1 MAGKVYEIG
10 FKIAGDLSGNFAKS
24 FKTAND
30 AVKNF
35 SGNINKM
42 NQEAANVA
50 SMVKLKQEIGENA
63 RAYTQAKQK
72 VAELGRQISKTKTP
86 SKELVAEFNRQKAA
100 MQKARAAID
109 RQRESLNQLGSKTG
123 MTGASLKQL
132 IAREKELARN
142 AERVTR
148 AQNAQARSASAIAK
162 NNALISSTAG
172 YASGVGMAIG
182 AGLAK
187 SVTVGAAFESDMAKV
202 AAVSRASDEQLKQ
215 LTETAR
221 KLGAET
227 QWSASEAAQG
237 MQYLAM
243 AGFKTNDI
251 VETMPGMLNLASA
264 GAIDLASASDI
275 ASNILTGFGLSA
287 GDMNRVGDILTNTFT
302 QSNTTLQGLGAT
314 MKYAAPV
321 AKAMGVSIE
330 EAAAMAGKLGDA
342 GIQGEMAGTTL
353 RSVMLRLS
361 APSEKGAAALEAL
374 GVSTVDASGNMKKM
388 PVIMKELDKAMS
400 GMSESAKAN
409 FTKAIF
415 ETEAMSGALVLMEQ
429 AGSGALD
436 NFVGSV
442 KEVGSAEKVAGKQI
456 DNLKGDVTIL
466 SSALQEMALKIY
478 DSVAPALRSFA
489 QKATEV
495 VTKIGEWAKENPGLV
510 KKIVAIAGAV
520 AGFTAAALPMVAALK
535 TAQFVFALIKAPILA
550 VRGAIMAARMGWLL
564 YKGAVVAGTTVTKG
578 ARVAQLA
585 LAGATK
591 VATAAQAAFNLV
603 MNANPIVR
611 IVTIVIA
618 AVAAIVAAGVALYK
632 NWDTIVA
639 KAQALWAAFAEKFPA
654 IAELA
659 RNFIGSVKEIWN
671 KVKDAFSSII
681 DFVKNVFA
689 GNWKAAWESIKDAFG
704 NAFGALVGLVKLPF
718 NTIISMVNTVT
729 SSINKALSKVKVP
742 DWVPVLG
749 GKSID
754 FRIPQI
760 PQLAAGGIATRSTI
774 ANIGEGS
781 EPEAVL
787 PLSKLSSMLGGATG
801 GGSISVSFSPTIN
814 VLGGSGDVY
823 AEVRRG
829 LDAGRTDLERSLE
842 KLMANNRRIS
852 FA

>member
-24 FKTAND
+24 FKVAND

-42 NQEAANVA
+42 NKQAADVS

-63 RAYTQAKQK
+63 RKYAQARQK
-72 VAELGRQISKTKTP
+72 VAELGRQMAATKTP
-86 SKELVAEFNRQKAA
+86 SKELVAEFNRQQTA
-100 MQKARAAID
+100 MQKARAAIE
-109 RQRESLNQLGSKTG
+109 RQRASLKQLESETG
-123 MTGASLKQL
+123 LTGASLKTL

-142 AERVTR
+142 AERVAA
-148 AQNAQARSASAIAK
+148 AQNAQARAASAMAS
-162 NNALISSTAG
+162 NNATISSTAP
-172 YASGVGMAIG
+172 YASGVGMAMG
-182 AGLAK
+182 AGLMK
-187 SVTVGAAFESDMAKV
+187 SISIGAAFESDMAKV
-202 AAVSRASDEQLKQ
+202 AAVSRASDEELKK
-215 LTETAR
+215 LTATAR
-221 KLGAET
+221 QLGAET

-287 GDMNRVGDILTNTFT
+287 SDMNRVGDILTNTFT

-321 AKAMGVSIE
+321 AKSMGVSIE

-353 RSVMLRLS
+353 RSVLLRLS

-388 PVIMKELDKAMS
+388 PVILKELNAAMS

-429 AGSGALD
+429 AGTGALD
-436 NFVGSV
+436 NFVGAV
-442 KEVGSAEKVAGKQI
+442 KDVGSAEAVAGKQI
-456 DNLKGDVTIL
+456 DNLKGDMTIL
-466 SSALQEMALKIY
+466 NSAMQEMALKIY

-489 QKATEV
+489 QSATEI
-495 VTKIGEWAKENPGLV
+495 VTKIGTWAAENPGLV
-510 KKIVAIAGAV
+510 QKIVAVAGAI

-550 VRGAIMAARMGWLL
+550 VRAAIMATRMGWLMHT
-564 YKGAVVAGTTVTKG
+564 GAVAANTVVTKG
-578 ARVAQLA
+578 ARAAQLA
-585 LAGATK
+585 FAAASK
-591 VATAAQAAFNLV
+591 VMAAAQWALNAA
-603 MNANPIVR
+603 MAANPIGL
-611 IVTIVIA
+611 VIA
-618 AVAAIVAAGVALYK
+618 AIAALIAIGVLLYR
-632 NWDTIVA
+632 NWDTIREKVL
-639 KAQALWAAFAEKFPA
+639 ALWGSFSEKFPA
-654 IAELA
+654 IAEIA
-659 RNFIGSVKEIWN
+659 RTYIGQVIEIWDN
-671 KVKDAFSSII
+671 VKKAFSAII

-689 GNWKAAWESIKDAFG
+689 GEWGAAWESIKNAFG
-704 NAFGALVGLVKLPF
+704 ASFGALVGLVKLPF

-729 SSINKALSKVKVP
+729 GAINTALSKVKVP

-754 FRIPQI
+754 FRIPKI
-760 PQLAAGGIATRSTI
+760 PQLADGGIATRSTI
-774 ANIGEGS
+774 AQIGEGR

-814 VLGGSGDVY
+814 VSGGSGDVY
-823 AEVRRG
+823 ADVRRG
-829 LDAGRTDLERSLE
+829 LDAGRADLERSLE
-842 KLMANNRRIS
+842 KIMANNRRLS

>member
-42 NQEAANVA
+42 NKEAADVA

-72 VAELGRQISKTKTP
+72 VAELGRQISATKTP
-86 SKELVAEFNRQKAA
+86 SKELVAEFNRQQAA
-100 MQKARAAID
+100 MQKARSAIE
-109 RQRESLNQLGSKTG
+109 RQRASLKQLESQNGLA
-123 MTGASLKQL
+123 GASLKQL

-148 AQNAQARSASAIAK
+148 AQEAQARAASAISK
-162 NNALISSTAG
+162 NNATISSTAP
-172 YASGVGMAIG
+172 YASGVGLAMG
-182 AGLAK
+182 AGLMK
-187 SVTVGAAFESDMAKV
+187 SINIGAAFESDMAKV
-202 AAVSRASDEQLKQ
+202 AAVSRASDEELKK
-215 LTETAR
+215 LTATAR
-221 KLGAET
+221 QLGSET

-243 AGFKTNDI
+243 AGFKTSDI

-287 GDMNRVGDILTNTFT
+287 SDMNRVGDVLTNTFT

-436 NFVGSV
+436 NFVGAV
-442 KEVGSAEKVAGKQI
+442 KDVGSAEAVAGKQI
-456 DNLKGDVTIL
+456 DNLQGDVTIL
-466 SSALQEMALKIY
+466 NSAMQEMALKIY
-478 DSVAPALRSFA
+478 DSVKPALRAFA
-489 QKATEV
+489 QGATEI
-495 VTKIGEWAKENPGLV
+495 VTKIGAWAAENPGLV
-510 KKIVAIAGAV
+510 QKIVAVAGAI
-520 AGFTAAALPMVAALK
+520 AAFTAAALPMVAVLK
-535 TAQFVFALIKAPILA
+535 TAQFVFAIIKAPIA
-550 VRGAIMAARMGWLL
+550 TITRAIGLAAR
-564 YKGAVVAGTTVTKG
+564 
-578 ARVAQLA
+578 
-585 LAGATK
+585 
-591 VATAAQAAFNLV
+591 AAF
-603 MNANPIVR
+603 
-611 IVTIVIA
+611 
-618 AVAAIVAAGVALYK
+618 
-632 NWDTIVA
+632 
-639 KAQALWAAFAEKFPA
+639 
-654 IAELA
+654 
-659 RNFIGSVKEIWN
+659 
-671 KVKDAFSSII
+671 
-681 DFVKNVFA
+681 
-689 GNWKAAWESIKDAFG
+689 
-704 NAFGALVGLVKLPF
+704 
-718 NTIISMVNTVT
+718 T
-729 SSINKALSKVKVP
+729 SH
-742 DWVPVLG
+742 
-749 GKSID
+749 
-754 FRIPQI
+754 
-760 PQLAAGGIATRSTI
+760 
-774 ANIGEGS
+774 
-781 EPEAVL
+781 
-787 PLSKLSSMLGGATG
+787 
-801 GGSISVSFSPTIN
+801 
-814 VLGGSGDVY
+814 
-823 AEVRRG
+823 
-829 LDAGRTDLERSLE
+829 
-842 KLMANNRRIS
+842 
-852 FA
+852 

>member
-42 NQEAANVA
+42 NKAAADVS
-50 SMVKLKQEIGENA
+50 SMVKLKQEIGANA
-63 RAYTQAKQK
+63 RSYLQAKQK
-72 VAELGRQISKTKTP
+72 VAELGRQISATKNP
-86 SKELVAEFNRQKAA
+86 SKELVAEFNRQQAA
-100 MQKARAAID
+100 MQKLRSAIE
-109 RQRESLNQLGSKTG
+109 RQRASLKQLESQNGLA
-123 MTGASLKQL
+123 GASLKTL

-142 AERVTR
+142 AERVAK
-148 AQNAQARSASAIAK
+148 AQDAQARAAGAISK
-162 NNALISSTAG
+162 NNATISSTAP
-172 YASGVGMAIG
+172 YASGVGMAMG

-187 SVTVGAAFESDMAKV
+187 SISIGAAFESDMAKV
-202 AAVSRASDEQLKQ
+202 AAVSRASDEELKT
-215 LTETAR
+215 LTATAR
-221 KLGAET
+221 QLGAET

-251 VETMPGMLNLASA
+251 VKTMPGMLNLASA

-287 GDMNRVGDILTNTFT
+287 SDMNRVGDILTNTFT
-302 QSNTTLQGLGAT
+302 QSNTTLEGLGQT

-361 APSEKGAAALEAL
+361 APTDQAAAALDAL
-374 GVSTVDASGNMKKM
+374 GVKTTDSNGKMKSF
-388 PVIMKELDKAMS
+388 PAILKELNAAMD

-409 FTKAIF
+409 FTKTIF

-436 NFVGSV
+436 SFVGSV
-442 KEVGSAEKVAGKQI
+442 KEVGSAEQVAGKQI

-466 SSALQEMALKIY
+466 NSAMQELALKIY
-478 DSVAPALRSFA
+478 DSVAPALRDFA

-495 VTKIGEWAKENPGLV
+495 VTKIGAWAAENPGLV
-510 KKIVAIAGAV
+510 QKIVAVAGAI
-520 AGFTAAALPMVAALK
+520 AGFTAAALPMVAVLK

-550 VRGAIMAARMGWLL
+550 VRAAIMAVRMGWLL
-564 YKGAVVAGTTVTKG
+564 YKGAVVAGTVVTKG
-578 ARVAQLA
+578 ARAAQLA
-585 LAGATK
+585 FAAASK
-591 VATAAQAAFNLV
+591 VMAAAQWALNAA
-603 MNANPIVR
+603 MSANPIGL
-611 IVTIVIA
+611 VIA
-618 AVAAIVAAGVALYK
+618 AIAALIAIGVLLYR
-632 NWDTIVA
+632 NWDIIREKVL
-639 KAQALWAAFAEKFPA
+639 ALWGAFSEKFPA
-654 IAELA
+654 IAEIV
-659 RNFIGSVKEIWN
+659 RNYIGQVIEIWN
-671 KVKDAFSSII
+671 KVKKTFSSII

-689 GNWKAAWESIKDAFG
+689 GDWKAAWESIKDAFG

-718 NTIISMVNTVT
+718 NTIISMVNGVT
-729 SSINKALSKVKVP
+729 GSINKALAKVKVP
-742 DWVPVLG
+742 DWVPVFG

-760 PQLAAGGIATRSTI
+760 PQLAEGGIATRSTI
-774 ANIGEGS
+774 ANIGEGR

-801 GGSISVSFSPTIN
+801 GGNITVSFSPTIN
-814 VLGGSGDVY
+814 VTGGGDVY

-829 LDAGRTDLERSLE
+829 LDAGRADFERSLE

>member
-42 NQEAANVA
+42 NKEAADVA

-72 VAELGRQISKTKTP
+72 VAELGRQISATKTP
-86 SKELVAEFNRQKAA
+86 SKELVAEFNRQQAA
-100 MQKARAAID
+100 MQKARSAIE
-109 RQRESLNQLGSKTG
+109 RQRASLKQLESQNGLA
-123 MTGASLKQL
+123 GASLKTL

-142 AERVTR
+142 AERVAA
-148 AQNAQARSASAIAK
+148 AQNAQARAASALSK
-162 NNALISSTAG
+162 NTETIKSTSHYAGITALAG
-172 YASGVGMAIG
+172 G
-182 AGLAK
+182 AALMK
-187 SVTVGAAFESDMAKV
+187 SFSIGAAFESDMAKV
-202 AAVSRASDEQLKQ
+202 AAVSRASDEELKK
-215 LTETAR
+215 LTATAR
-221 KLGAET
+221 KLGSDT
-227 QWSASEAAQG
+227 VWSASEAAQG

-243 AGFKTNDI
+243 AGFKTNEI
-251 VETMPGMLNLASA
+251 IETMPGMLNLASA

-287 GDMNRVGDILTNTFT
+287 SDMNRVGDVLTNTFT

-330 EAAAMAGKLGDA
+330 QAAAMAGKLGDA

-353 RSVMLRLS
+353 RSVLLRLS
-361 APSEKGAAALEAL
+361 APSEQAAEAL
-374 GVSTVDASGNMKKM
+374 KVLKVRTTDAKGQMKSF
-388 PVIMKELDKAMS
+388 PEILKELNAAMS
-400 GMSESAKAN
+400 GMSESARAN

-436 NFVGSV
+436 KFIGSV
-442 KEVGSAEKVAGKQI
+442 QEVGSSEAVARKQI
-456 DNLKGDVTIL
+456 DNLKGDMTIL
-466 SSALQEMALKIY
+466 NSVLQETALKIY
-478 DSVAPALRSFA
+478 EQAAPALRILA
-489 QKATEV
+489 QTAQEIVGDFGKWIQENPKLTQTLVAIV
-495 VTKIGEWAKENPGLV
+495 GGIAALVAGSVPLIAVTKTVTFA
-510 KKIVAIAGAV
+510 
-520 AGFTAAALPMVAALK
+520 FALLK
-535 TAQFVFALIKAPILA
+535 TPILA
-550 VRGAIMAARMGWLL
+550 VRAAIMAVRMGWLL
-564 YKGAVVAGTTVTKG
+564 YTGAAAAGTVATKG
-578 ARVAQLA
+578 ARAAQLA
-585 LAGATK
+585 FAAASK
-591 VATAAQAAFNLV
+591 VMAAAQWALNAA
-603 MNANPIVR
+603 MAANPIGL
-611 IVTIVIA
+611 VIA
-618 AVAAIVAAGVALYK
+618 AIAALIAIGVLLYR
-632 NWDTIVA
+632 NWDTIREKVL
-639 KAQALWAAFAEKFPA
+639 ALWGSFSEKFPA
-654 IAELA
+654 IAEIA
-659 RNFIGSVKEIWN
+659 RTYIGQVITIWDNVK
-671 KVKDAFSSII
+671 KAFSSII

-689 GNWKAAWESIKDAFG
+689 GEWGAAWESIKDAFG

-729 SSINKALSKVKVP
+729 GAINSALSKVKVP

-774 ANIGEGS
+774 ANIGEGG

-814 VLGGSGDVY
+814 VSGGSGDVY

>member
-1 MAGKVYEIG
+1 LFMAGKVYEIG

-42 NQEAANVA
+42 NKEAADVA

-72 VAELGRQISKTKTP
+72 VAELGRQISATKTP
-86 SKELVAEFNRQKAA
+86 SKELVAEFNRQQAI
-100 MQKARAAID
+100 MQKARSAID
-109 RQRESLNQLGSKTG
+109 RQRASLKQLESQNGLA
-123 MTGASLKQL
+123 GASLKQL

-142 AERVTR
+142 AERVAK
-148 AQNAQARSASAIAK
+148 AQDAQARASKAMGENTKTIK
-162 NNALISSTAG
+162 GTAH
-172 YASGVGMAIG
+172 YAGLAAAAGG
-182 AGLAK
+182 AGLMKAF
-187 SVTVGAAFESDMAKV
+187 SIGAAFESDMAKV

-221 KLGAET
+221 QLGADT
-227 QWSASEAAQG
+227 VWSASEAAQG

-243 AGFKTNDI
+243 AGFKVEDI
-251 VETMPGMLNLASA
+251 VKTMPGMLNLASA

-287 GDMNRVGDILTNTFT
+287 SDMNRVGDVLTNTFT

-353 RSVMLRLS
+353 RSVLLRLS
-361 APSEKGAAALEAL
+361 APSEQAAEAL
-374 GVSTVDASGNMKKM
+374 KVLKVKTTDAKGQMKSF
-388 PVIMKELDKAMS
+388 PQILKELNKAMS
-400 GMSESAKAN
+400 GMSESARAN
-409 FTKAIF
+409 FTKTIF

-429 AGSGALD
+429 AGTGALD
-436 NFVGSV
+436 GFIDSVQKVGSS
-442 KEVGSAEKVAGKQI
+442 EQVAGKQI
-456 DNLKGDVTIL
+456 DNLKGDMTIL
-466 SSALQEMALKIY
+466 NSALQETALKIY
-478 DSVAPALRSFA
+478 DSVAPALRLMA
-489 QKATEV
+489 QGAIEV
-495 VTKIGEWAKENPGLV
+495 VQDIGAWAKENPGLL
-510 KKIVAIAGAV
+510 KGIVSIVG
-520 AGFTAAALPMVAALK
+520 GVAALAAACIPMGLAMK
-535 TAQFVFALIKAPILA
+535 SALFIFSLIKAPILA
-550 VRGAIMAARMGWLL
+550 VRSAIMAVRMGWLL
-564 YKGAVVAGTTVTKG
+564 YKGAVVAGTVVTKG
-578 ARVAQLA
+578 AR
-585 LAGATK
+585 
-591 VATAAQAAFNLV
+591 AAQIAFSAAAKV
-603 MNANPIVR
+603 MAAAQWALNAAMSANPIGLV
-611 IVTIVIA
+611 IVAIA
-618 AVAAIVAAGVALYK
+618 ALIAIGVLLYR
-632 NWDTIVA
+632 NWDTIREKVL
-639 KAQALWAAFAEKFPA
+639 ALWGSFSEKFPA
-654 IAELA
+654 IAEIV
-659 RNFIGSVKEIWN
+659 RNYIGQVIEIWE
-671 KVKDAFSSII
+671 KVKKTFSSII

-689 GNWKAAWESIKDAFG
+689 GEWGAAWESIKDAFG

-718 NTIISMVNTVT
+718 NTIISMVNGVT
-729 SSINKALSKVKVP
+729 SSINNALAKVKVP

-754 FRIPQI
+754 FRIPKI
-760 PQLAAGGIATRSTI
+760 PQLAEGGIATRSTL

-787 PLSKLSSMLGGATG
+787 PLSKLSSMLGGASG

-814 VLGGSGDVY
+814 VTGGSGDVY

>member
-42 NQEAANVA
+42 NKEAADVA

-72 VAELGRQISKTKTP
+72 VAELGRQISATKTP
-86 SKELVAEFNRQKAA
+86 SKELVAEFNRQQAA
-100 MQKARAAID
+100 MQKARSAIE
-109 RQRESLNQLGSKTG
+109 RQRASLKQLESQNGLA
-123 MTGASLKQL
+123 GASLKTL

-142 AERVTR
+142 VERVAK
-148 AQNAQARSASAIAK
+148 AQDAQARASKAMGENTKTIK
-162 NNALISSTAG
+162 GTAH
-172 YASGVGMAIG
+172 YAGLAAAAGG
-182 AGLAK
+182 AGLMKAF
-187 SVTVGAAFESDMAKV
+187 SIGAAFESDMAKV

-221 KLGAET
+221 QLGADT
-227 QWSASEAAQG
+227 VWSASEAAQG

-243 AGFKTNDI
+243 AGFKVEDI
-251 VETMPGMLNLASA
+251 VKTMPGMLNLASA

-287 GDMNRVGDILTNTFT
+287 SDMNRVGDVLTNTFT

-353 RSVMLRLS
+353 RSVLLRLS
-361 APSEKGAAALEAL
+361 APSEQAAEAL
-374 GVSTVDASGNMKKM
+374 KVLKVKTTDAKGQMKSF
-388 PVIMKELDKAMS
+388 PQILKELNKAMS
-400 GMSESAKAN
+400 GMSESARAN
-409 FTKAIF
+409 FTKTIF

-429 AGSGALD
+429 AGTGALD
-436 NFVGSV
+436 GFIDSVQKVGSS
-442 KEVGSAEKVAGKQI
+442 EQVAGKQI
-456 DNLKGDVTIL
+456 DNLKGDMTIL
-466 SSALQEMALKIY
+466 NSALQETALKIY
-478 DSVAPALRSFA
+478 DSVAPALRLMA
-489 QKATEV
+489 QGAIEV
-495 VTKIGEWAKENPGLV
+495 VQDIGAWAKENPGLL
-510 KKIVAIAGAV
+510 KGIVSIVG
-520 AGFTAAALPMVAALK
+520 GVAALAAACIPMGLAMK
-535 TAQFVFALIKAPILA
+535 SALFIFSLIKAPILA
-550 VRGAIMAARMGWLL
+550 ARAAIMAVRMGWLL
-564 YKGAVVAGTTVTKG
+564 YKGAVVAGTVVTKG
-578 ARVAQLA
+578 AR
-585 LAGATK
+585 
-591 VATAAQAAFNLV
+591 AAQIAFAAAAKV
-603 MNANPIVR
+603 MAAAQWALNAAMSANPIGLV
-611 IVTIVIA
+611 IVAIA
-618 AVAAIVAAGVALYK
+618 ALIAIGVLLYR
-632 NWDTIVA
+632 NWDTIREKVL
-639 KAQALWAAFAEKFPA
+639 ALWGSFSEKFPA
-654 IAELA
+654 IAEIA
-659 RNFIGSVKEIWN
+659 RTYIGQVIEIWTN
-671 KVKDAFSSII
+671 VKKAFSSII

-689 GNWKAAWESIKDAFG
+689 GEWGAAWESIK
-704 NAFGALVGLVKLPF
+704 NAFGAAFSALVGLVKLPF

-729 SSINKALSKVKVP
+729 GAINSALSKVKVP

-754 FRIPQI
+754 FRIPKI
-760 PQLAAGGIATRSTI
+760 PQLAEGGIATRSTI
-774 ANIGEGS
+774 ANIGEGN

-814 VLGGSGDVY
+814 VSGGSGDVY

-842 KLMANNRRIS
+842 KLMANNRRLS